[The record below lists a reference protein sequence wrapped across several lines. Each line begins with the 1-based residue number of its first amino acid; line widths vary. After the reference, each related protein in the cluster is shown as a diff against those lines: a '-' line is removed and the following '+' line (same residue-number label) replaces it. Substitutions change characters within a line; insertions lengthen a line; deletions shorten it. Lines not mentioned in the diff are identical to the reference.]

1 MKRPFVA
8 PALVE
13 QATLAQLTL
22 GTLPCSPGSCD
33 NFGGIP

>member
-1 MKRPFVA
+1 MKRRFVA

-22 GTLPCSPGSCD
+22 GTFQCSPGSCD